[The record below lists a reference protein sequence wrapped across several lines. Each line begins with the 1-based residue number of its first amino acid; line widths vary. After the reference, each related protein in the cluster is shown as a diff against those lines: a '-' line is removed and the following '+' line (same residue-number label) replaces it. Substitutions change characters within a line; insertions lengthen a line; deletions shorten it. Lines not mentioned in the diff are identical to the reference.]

1 MQYSNSGYQNS
12 FIQEHAI
19 QEQRVPEQL
28 HTGTCNTVTAGTR
41 TASYRNMQYRNSGY
55 QNSFIQEHANSV
67 PYVFQ
72 RLQIEWY
79 LRSLLSVEAVDCE
92 HGTYGQ
98 DCDLKCSVKCENQ
111 TCHSITGRCLSCPPG
126 WRGDYCEQ
134 ECEKGTYGQECAFSC
149 SVKCENQT
157 CDSITGR
164 CLCCPPGWR
173 GDCCEQ
179 DCEHGTYGQE
189 CAFNCSVKC
198 ENQTCDSITGRCLS
212 CPPGWRGDYCEQDCE
227 HGTYGQECAFNCSV
241 KCENQ
246 TCDSITG
253 RCLRCPPGW
262 RGDYCEQECIDTIF
276 GPNCKQQCDPD
287 CVPESTEIKR
297 LCDAICGDSVL
308 RSKILADP
316 NAEEN
321 KDDTYILY
329 LLIVLSALL
338 IAILVIFIFI
348 RSIYIPQSIP
358 TVYDGEKVEKKYT
371 AGTYDHACIHVTPW
385 PEKKPVNLLSLSF
398 LADDNPPRRVTH
410 FQYTAW
416 PEDGSDPCMWS
427 LVDFE
432 HKVFINTLETITLVH
447 SGTDTTRSSVF
458 IALHDLIRQAKLNQ
472 AVDFVDTVSRL
483 RHDMPNTVQT
493 FNLFSFETQ
502 LTGGV
507 GDVTQDPKSKNRFFI
522 IPDKKYQPL
531 LRVDSPGEEGYINAV
546 TLPSLY
552 TQTKQFLTQLP
563 MPTTVNDFWRLVTQ
577 YNVSLIVAFKS
588 YEKDKSLAIYLPEE
602 QGQPLQCGNIAV
614 NVESVTT
621 APTWTEMKLTVKGK
635 QTQEVTHLTFTER
648 HIEPKNLLPN
658 GAELSGLAYVVT
670 TLMGRLDQENYLTVP
685 VVVAKVKSIRPHA
698 IPTLQQYILVYE
710 TMKLYTEAVI
720 STERHRAEYSSTV

>member
-1 MQYSNSGYQNS
+1 MQYKNSGYQNS
-12 FIQEHAI
+12 FIQENAI
-19 QEQRVPEQL
+19 QEQRIPEQL
-28 HTGTCNTVTAGTR
+28 HIGTCNTRTAGTR
-41 TASYRNMQYRNSGY
+41 TASYRNMQYN
-55 QNSFIQEHANSV
+55 
-67 PYVFQ
+67 
-72 RLQIEWY
+72 
-79 LRSLLSVEAVDCE
+79 CE

-134 ECEKGTYGQECAFSC
+134 ECEKGTYGQECAFNC

-241 KCENQ
+241 KCDNQ

-316 NAEEN
+316 NAE
-321 KDDTYILY
+321 
-329 LLIVLSALL
+329 
-338 IAILVIFIFI
+338 
-348 RSIYIPQSIP
+348 
-358 TVYDGEKVEKKYT
+358 
-371 AGTYDHACIHVTPW
+371 
-385 PEKKPVNLLSLSF
+385 
-398 LADDNPPRRVTH
+398 
-410 FQYTAW
+410 
-416 PEDGSDPCMWS
+416 
-427 LVDFE
+427 
-432 HKVFINTLETITLVH
+432 
-447 SGTDTTRSSVF
+447 
-458 IALHDLIRQAKLNQ
+458 
-472 AVDFVDTVSRL
+472 
-483 RHDMPNTVQT
+483 
-493 FNLFSFETQ
+493 
-502 LTGGV
+502 
-507 GDVTQDPKSKNRFFI
+507 
-522 IPDKKYQPL
+522 DKKYQPL
-531 LRVDSPGEEGYINAV
+531 LQVHSPGEEGYINAV

-648 HIEPKNLLPN
+648 HIEPKNLLPFVQY
-658 GAELSGLAYVVT
+658 ARSLRTPDKSVV
-670 TLMGRLDQENYLTVP
+670 
-685 VVVAKVKSIRPHA
+685 
-698 IPTLQQYILVYE
+698 
-710 TMKLYTEAVI
+710 YTCRQVCW
-720 STERHRAEYSSTV
+720 

>member
-1 MQYSNSGYQNS
+1 MQYKNSGYQNS
-12 FIQEHAI
+12 FIQDHAI
-19 QEQRVPEQL
+19 QEQLVPEQL

-67 PYVFQ
+67 PY
-72 RLQIEWY
+72 
-79 LRSLLSVEAVDCE
+79 CE

-98 DCDLKCSVKCENQ
+98 ECDLNCSFKCENQTCDSTTGRCLSCAPGWRGDYCEQDCEKGTYGKECAFYCSVKCENQ
-111 TCHSITGRCLSCPPG
+111 TCDRITGRCMSCPPG

-134 ECEKGTYGQECAFSC
+134 VIHA
-149 SVKCENQT
+149 
-157 CDSITGR
+157 
-164 CLCCPPGWR
+164 P
-173 GDCCEQ
+173 
-179 DCEHGTYGQE
+179 
-189 CAFNCSVKC
+189 
-198 ENQTCDSITGRCLS
+198 
-212 CPPGWRGDYCEQDCE
+212 
-227 HGTYGQECAFNCSV
+227 
-241 KCENQ
+241 
-246 TCDSITG
+246 
-253 RCLRCPPGW
+253 
-262 RGDYCEQECIDTIF
+262 ECIDTIF
-276 GPNCKQQCDPD
+276 GPNCKQQCDPN

-297 LCDAICGDSVL
+297 LCDAIYGDSVL
-308 RSKILADP
+308 RSEILADP
-316 NAEEN
+316 NAQ
-321 KDDTYILY
+321 DTSVPIANLKVYILGHNKEFF
-329 LLIVLSALL
+329 LNQ
-338 IAILVIFIFI
+338 FK
-348 RSIYIPQSIP
+348 SIP
-358 TVYDGEKVEKKYT
+358 TVYDGEKVEKKLRKSTRLVPNEYSYWSMKDQNIDCYRVKTVKTEVFLDYT
-371 AGTYDHACIHVTPW
+371 IRTLEIT
-385 PEKKPVNLLSLSF
+385 K
-398 LADDNPPRRVTH
+398 DDNPPRRVTH

-493 FNLFSFETQ
+493 FEQYMFLHHAAQASVACTGSYTHISAICLKLHLMRNLVDGKNNFENEFNNLFSFETQ

-531 LRVDSPGEEGYINAV
+531 LQVDSPGEEGYINAV

-577 YNVSLIVAFKS
+577 YKVSLIVAFKS

-614 NVESVTT
+614 NVE
-621 APTWTEMKLTVKGK
+621 
-635 QTQEVTHLTFTER
+635 
-648 HIEPKNLLPN
+648 N

-670 TLMGRLDQENYLTVP
+670 TLMDRLDQENYLTVP
-685 VVVAKVKSIRPHA
+685 VVVGKVKSIRPHA